1 MHLEPLYDLKI
12 LYLKVPLSF
21 PATSDEDGPLKRR
34 QRSKARKKRRHEST
48 KRPSSPRPA
57 EPAKTSPD
65 SSSRPTSTATATA
78 TAPATVSRASQQL
91 SVSVKKL
98 KVEDLR
104 KFRPSRKV
112 GTRSKS
118 QEDQHSSSDSSQ
130 LESGKNR

>member
-1 MHLEPLYDLKI
+1 MHLAPLCVLKI
-12 LYLKVPLSF
+12 LYLKVPCYF

-65 SSSRPTSTATATA
+65 SSSRPTSTATAT
-78 TAPATVSRASQQL
+78 VSRASQQL